1 MHNLPLAAFLVVE
14 AANQNADPARRVEVV
29 GCVTLSAGTSS
40 APCRYQIFAGCF
52 PCGYSSKSMCLTS
65 AQGMVVCD
73 GSICGRKRSSRRSIL
88 RVRLQAENDLECS

>member
-14 AANQNADPARRVEVV
+14 VANQDADPARRVEVRCRWLV
-29 GCVTLSAGTSS
+29 CITLSAGTSS
-40 APCRYQIFAGCF
+40 TPD
-52 PCGYSSKSMCLTS
+52 GYRVFSCTHSLNSMCLTS

-88 RVRLQAENDLECS
+88 RVCLQARNDLESS